1 MFFCQTFQSAFVVL
15 VSVMLSICHI
25 DFALSVYLKNA
36 NERVWGGSVCT
47 YFPDLFRY

>member
-1 MFFCQTFQSAFVVL
+1 MFFLSDFSKALCCP

-36 NERVWGGSVCT
+36 NERVWAGSVCT